1 MGEEHYTVKRWI
13 AYCHSTQRH
22 VNHEVSLV
30 GMDEKKDLIA
40 TCTGIKGCCSN
51 CLFLLGPQSKESKM
65 KTSTLLIQISKTN
78 KFYSL

>member
-1 MGEEHYTVKRWI
+1 MGEEHNTVTRWI

-30 GMDEKKDLIA
+30 GTDEKKDLIV
-40 TCTGIKGCCSN
+40 TCTGIKDCCSN
-51 CLFLLGPQSKESKM
+51 CWFLLGPQSIKETKM

-78 KFYSL
+78 KFL